1 MQVTPSR
8 NQLCHLSKIA
18 QSSVTITRDK
28 LLIKDSSS
36 ANVAKKV
43 SSSPLFNH
51 IQHIMPKNAS
61 LDGHSRTSSRVSV
74 RTWQSRPA
82 AAPSPQSSRGLMG
95 SPAKTKIP
103 VPGYRVAAMQ
113 DCIFRGW
120 LWHHVTIRN
129 MESGR
134 GRGGQSTVWTEPGF
148 LNNFTPRD
156 RWPLSRVYL
165 RDKIS
170 SLWHLRKKKKRLSH
184 EEWGR

>member
-28 LLIKDSSS
+28 LLIKDSYS
-36 ANVAKKV
+36 ANVAKRV

-95 SPAKTKIP
+95 SPAKDKDSSAGLPGCCDARLHLSWLIMASRHDSEYGIWPRARWSVNRMDRTWIP
-103 VPGYRVAAMQ
+103 
-113 DCIFRGW
+113 
-120 LWHHVTIRN
+120 
-129 MESGR
+129 E
-134 GRGGQSTVWTEPGF
+134 
-148 LNNFTPRD
+148 
-156 RWPLSRVYL
+156 
-165 RDKIS
+165 
-170 SLWHLRKKKKRLSH
+170 
-184 EEWGR
+184 